1 MKSYEIKK
9 QAVAGTL
16 ESSDLQIV
24 ITANPGNG
32 IEIDLQSSVE
42 KQYGKRIR
50 SVIHNTL
57 ENMGIKDAKL
67 IVVDKGALDCT
78 IIARTVAAVHR
89 ASEITSNYDWEEM
102 DTWNV

>member
-16 ESSDLQIV
+16 ESSDIQIL
-24 ITANPGNG
+24 ISKNDGNG

-50 SVIHNTL
+50 TVIQETL
-57 ENMGIKDAKL
+57 SNLGVKDAKL
-67 IVVDKGALDCT
+67 DVVDKGALDCT
-78 IIARTVAAVHR
+78 IAARVIAAVHR
-89 ASEITSNYDWEEM
+89 AAEISSNYDWEEI

>member
-1 MKSYEIKK
+1 LKSYEIKK

-24 ITANPGNG
+24 ITKNSGNG
-32 IEIDLQSSVE
+32 VEIELQSSVE

-67 IVVDKGALDCT
+67 VVVDKGALDCT
-78 IIARTVAAVHR
+78 IVARTVAAVHR
-89 ASEITSNYDWEEM
+89 ASEMTSNYDWEEI

>member
-16 ESSDLQIV
+16 ESSDLQIL
-24 ITANPGNG
+24 ITANAGNG

-67 IVVDKGALDCT
+67 VVVDKGALDCT